1 MYSDAIAHK
10 MVPAIAETHKMVPV
24 KTVFDAH
31 LHVSFPIH
39 YQIDASMHKVV
50 PVAGIVAQKWYRLWY
65 QQKITQKINAQILCK
80 LLIFNENLERAMRF
94 ELTTFTLAR

>member
-1 MYSDAIAHK
+1 MESEPPDCRTKQYGGMLFSQISSDAIAHR
-10 MVPAIAETHKMVPV
+10 MIPAIAETHKMVPV
-24 KTVFDAH
+24 KTVIDAV

-65 QQKITQKINAQILCK
+65 QQKITQKIVVQ
-80 LLIFNENLERAMRF
+80 FSV
-94 ELTTFTLAR
+94 

>member
-1 MYSDAIAHK
+1 MKKSSDAEVHE

-24 KTVFDAH
+24 KTVIDAV

-65 QQKITQKINAQILCK
+65 QQKITQKICAQ
-80 LLIFNENLERAMRF
+80 FSV
-94 ELTTFTLAR
+94 

>member
-1 MYSDAIAHK
+1 MYGAVTTRLPRKIVWRYVSKSNKRDAVAHK

-24 KTVFDAH
+24 KTVSDAL

-50 PVAGIVAQKWYRLWY
+50 PVAGIVA
-65 QQKITQKINAQILCK
+65 
-80 LLIFNENLERAMRF
+80 
-94 ELTTFTLAR
+94 

>member
-1 MYSDAIAHK
+1 

-50 PVAGIVAQKWYRLWY
+50 PVAGIAAQKWYRLWY
-65 QQKITQKINAQILCK
+65 QQNLTQKICAQ
-80 LLIFNENLERAMRF
+80 FSV
-94 ELTTFTLAR
+94 

>member
-1 MYSDAIAHK
+1 MARDAVAHK

-39 YQIDASMHKVV
+39 YQIDASVHKVV

-65 QQKITQKINAQILCK
+65 QQKITQKIRAQ
-80 LLIFNENLERAMRF
+80 LLV
-94 ELTTFTLAR
+94 

>member
-39 YQIDASMHKVV
+39 YQIDASVHKVV
-50 PVAGIVAQKWYRLWY
+50 PVAGIVAQKVVPAVVPA
-65 QQKITQKINAQILCK
+65 KNHTKNMCPIFSVTLCYV
-80 LLIFNENLERAMRF
+80 
-94 ELTTFTLAR
+94 

>member
-1 MYSDAIAHK
+1 MCRSEPLDQLIIWAGGSVSQIGSDAVTHR

-24 KTVFDAH
+24 KTVIDAV

-39 YQIDASMHKVV
+39 YQSDASMHKVV

-65 QQKITQKINAQILCK
+65 QQKITLKTRVQ
-80 LLIFNENLERAMRF
+80 FSV
-94 ELTTFTLAR
+94 

>member
-1 MYSDAIAHK
+1 

-24 KTVFDAH
+24 KTVIDAV

-65 QQKITQKINAQILCK
+65 QQKIT
-80 LLIFNENLERAMRF
+80 
-94 ELTTFTLAR
+94 

>member
-1 MYSDAIAHK
+1 MHE
-10 MVPAIAETHKMVPV
+10 MVPANAETHIMVPI
-24 KTVFDAH
+24 KTVIDAF

>member
-1 MYSDAIAHK
+1 MLVSQIGSDAVAHK

-24 KTVFDAH
+24 KTVSDAL

-39 YQIDASMHKVV
+39 NQIDASMHKVV

-65 QQKITQKINAQILCK
+65 QQKITQ
-80 LLIFNENLERAMRF
+80 NLRVQF
-94 ELTTFTLAR
+94 SL